1 MNGAEVMPEY
11 WRALTR
17 RPERPRPNWTH
28 IAVMICMALCAATL
42 AWCAGI
48 LFGVGE
54 PRLGVAA
61 GGLSLAVMFVAVQL
75 EW

>member
-1 MNGAEVMPEY
+1 MREAEVMPQY

-17 RPERPRPNWTH
+17 RPERPARDWTRLA
-28 IAVMICMALCAATL
+28 AVLCMALCAATL

-54 PRLGVAA
+54 PRLAYAA
-61 GGLSLAVMFVAVQL
+61 GVLAAAVLFIAVQS